1 MVLLIILAIVL
12 IVILGSLKQINE
24 YERGVKFTAGK
35 FTKIMLPGWRIVLPI
50 FQSYKKV
57 DIRTKVDDVP
67 EQEAIT
73 KDNVSVKINAVIYY
87 KVFDASL
94 AVLQVEDFY
103 YATAQLAQT
112 TMRNI
117 VGSVTLDELLCEREK
132 VSSQIKEIID
142 KETDPWG
149 IKVENVELK
158 DISLTDEMKRVIAR
172 AAEAEREKQAV
183 ITKSIGEK
191 EAAENLAD
199 AARKLAESPGALHL
213 RTLETINDVSSDQ
226 SNTIFFPIPM
236 DVLEAVK
243 GYSEKLKKENK
254 KVFVIHRLDYDT
266 SGVIMFA
273 KNQKVQ
279 KLYQDNWNN
288 LAKTREYIA
297 VVEGR
302 TNSKGHIES
311 YLKMSKSLQVYSS
324 KNKDGLFSITDYERI
339 TYNDKYSLLR
349 ILISTGRRNQIR
361 CHMSDIGHPILGD
374 TRYKSKTTPLN
385 RLTLHASLLEITNP
399 LNNKVM
405 TFKSN
410 IPKEFYEI
418 TK

>member
-1 MVLLIILAIVL
+1 MEFLL
-12 IVILGSLKQINE
+12 VILGIIVVINLASLKQINE
-24 YERGVKFTAGK
+24 YERGVKFTAGR
-35 FTKIMLPGWRIVLPI
+35 FSKIMQPGWRVVLPI

-94 AVLQVEDFY
+94 AVLEVEDFY

-132 VSSQIKEIID
+132 VSEKIKEIID

-183 ITKSIGEK
+183 ITKSVGEAQ
-191 EAAENLAD
+191 AAENLAK
-199 AARKLAESPGALHL
+199 AAKMLAESPGALHL

-236 DVLEAVK
+236 ELLEAVK
-243 GYSEKLKKENK
+243 GYADKTKQENK
-254 KVFVIHRLDYDT
+254 K
-266 SGVIMFA
+266 
-273 KNQKVQ
+273 
-279 KLYQDNWNN
+279 
-288 LAKTREYIA
+288 
-297 VVEGR
+297 
-302 TNSKGHIES
+302 
-311 YLKMSKSLQVYSS
+311 
-324 KNKDGLFSITDYERI
+324 
-339 TYNDKYSLLR
+339 
-349 ILISTGRRNQIR
+349 
-361 CHMSDIGHPILGD
+361 
-374 TRYKSKTTPLN
+374 
-385 RLTLHASLLEITNP
+385 
-399 LNNKVM
+399 
-405 TFKSN
+405 
-410 IPKEFYEI
+410 
-418 TK
+418 

>member
-1 MVLLIILAIVL
+1 MEFLFIILVFFILIILA
-12 IVILGSLKQINE
+12 SLKQINE

-35 FTKIMLPGWRIVLPI
+35 FTKILNPGWRLVFPI

-94 AVLQVEDFY
+94 AVLKVEDFY

-132 VSSQIKEIID
+132 ISTNIREIID

-183 ITKSIGEK
+183 ITKSAK
-191 EAAENLAD
+191 AAK
-199 AARKLAESPGALHL
+199 KLSEVPGALHL

-236 DVLEAVK
+236 ELLEAVK
-243 GYSEKLKKENK
+243 GFSGKIQNDNK
-254 KVFVIHRLDYDT
+254 K
-266 SGVIMFA
+266 
-273 KNQKVQ
+273 
-279 KLYQDNWNN
+279 
-288 LAKTREYIA
+288 
-297 VVEGR
+297 
-302 TNSKGHIES
+302 
-311 YLKMSKSLQVYSS
+311 
-324 KNKDGLFSITDYERI
+324 
-339 TYNDKYSLLR
+339 
-349 ILISTGRRNQIR
+349 
-361 CHMSDIGHPILGD
+361 
-374 TRYKSKTTPLN
+374 
-385 RLTLHASLLEITNP
+385 
-399 LNNKVM
+399 
-405 TFKSN
+405 SN
-410 IPKEFYEI
+410 
-418 TK
+418 

>member
-94 AVLQVEDFY
+94 AVLEVEDFY

-142 KETDPWG
+142 KNPT
-149 IKVENVELK
+149 
-158 DISLTDEMKRVIAR
+158 
-172 AAEAEREKQAV
+172 
-183 ITKSIGEK
+183 ITMLVGLQGSGKTTTIG
-191 EAAENLAD
+191 
-199 AARKLAESPGALHL
+199 KLA
-213 RTLETINDVSSDQ
+213 N
-226 SNTIFFPIPM
+226 
-236 DVLEAVK
+236 
-243 GYSEKLKKENK
+243 
-254 KVFVIHRLDYDT
+254 
-266 SGVIMFA
+266 
-273 KNQKVQ
+273 
-279 KLYQDNWNN
+279 
-288 LAKTREYIA
+288 
-297 VVEGR
+297 
-302 TNSKGHIES
+302 
-311 YLKMSKSLQVYSS
+311 
-324 KNKDGLFSITDYERI
+324 
-339 TYNDKYSLLR
+339 LLR
-349 ILISTGRRNQIR
+349 KKHSKKPLLVACDVYRPAAIDQLKQ
-361 CHMSDIGHPILGD
+361 LG
-374 TRYKSKTTPLN
+374 KELN
-385 RLTLHASLLEITNP
+385 IEDKKLL
-399 LNNKVM
+399 K
-405 TFKSN
+405 
-410 IPKEFYEI
+410 Y
-418 TK
+418 

>member
-1 MVLLIILAIVL
+1 MKYICDKEDELFNYLKINISNKSKNNIKSLLKNECILVNNNIVTKYNYIVKTGDIIEVNKSKKINSELDIIYEDDNIIVVNKPSKL
-12 IVILGSLKQINE
+12 LTISNKNE
-24 YERGVKFTAGK
+24 
-35 FTKIMLPGWRIVLPI
+35 
-50 FQSYKKV
+50 
-57 DIRTKVDDVP
+57 
-67 EQEAIT
+67 
-73 KDNVSVKINAVIYY
+73 KDNTLYRMVSNY
-87 KVFDASL
+87 
-94 AVLQVEDFY
+94 
-103 YATAQLAQT
+103 
-112 TMRNI
+112 
-117 VGSVTLDELLCEREK
+117 
-132 VSSQIKEIID
+132 
-142 KETDPWG
+142 
-149 IKVENVELK
+149 
-158 DISLTDEMKRVIAR
+158 
-172 AAEAEREKQAV
+172 
-183 ITKSIGEK
+183 
-191 EAAENLAD
+191 
-199 AARKLAESPGALHL
+199 
-213 RTLETINDVSSDQ
+213 
-226 SNTIFFPIPM
+226 
-236 DVLEAVK
+236 
-243 GYSEKLKKENK
+243 LKKEKK

>member
-1 MVLLIILAIVL
+1 MEFLL
-12 IVILGSLKQINE
+12 VILGIIVVINLASLKQINE
-24 YERGVKFTAGK
+24 YERGVKFTAGR
-35 FTKIMLPGWRIVLPI
+35 FSKIMQPGWRVVLPI

-94 AVLQVEDFY
+94 AVLEVEDFY

-132 VSSQIKEIID
+132 VSEKIKEIID

-183 ITKSIGEK
+183 ITKSIGEAQ
-191 EAAENLAD
+191 AAENLAK
-199 AARKLAESPGALHL
+199 AAKMLADSPGALHL

-236 DVLEAVK
+236 ELLEAVK
-243 GYSEKLKKENK
+243 GYADKTKNENK
-254 KVFVIHRLDYDT
+254 K
-266 SGVIMFA
+266 
-273 KNQKVQ
+273 
-279 KLYQDNWNN
+279 
-288 LAKTREYIA
+288 
-297 VVEGR
+297 
-302 TNSKGHIES
+302 
-311 YLKMSKSLQVYSS
+311 
-324 KNKDGLFSITDYERI
+324 
-339 TYNDKYSLLR
+339 
-349 ILISTGRRNQIR
+349 
-361 CHMSDIGHPILGD
+361 
-374 TRYKSKTTPLN
+374 
-385 RLTLHASLLEITNP
+385 
-399 LNNKVM
+399 
-405 TFKSN
+405 
-410 IPKEFYEI
+410 
-418 TK
+418 

>member
-1 MVLLIILAIVL
+1 MILLVILVIVL
-12 IVILGSLKQINE
+12 FIILGSLKQINE

-35 FTKIMLPGWRIVLPI
+35 FTKIMSPGWRIVLPI

-57 DIRTKVDDVP
+57 DIRTKVDNVP

-191 EAAENLAD
+191 EAAENLAE
-199 AARKLAESPGALHL
+199 AAKKLAESPGALHL

-243 GYSEKLKKENK
+243 GYSEKLKKDNK
-254 KVFVIHRLDYDT
+254 K
-266 SGVIMFA
+266 
-273 KNQKVQ
+273 
-279 KLYQDNWNN
+279 
-288 LAKTREYIA
+288 
-297 VVEGR
+297 
-302 TNSKGHIES
+302 
-311 YLKMSKSLQVYSS
+311 
-324 KNKDGLFSITDYERI
+324 
-339 TYNDKYSLLR
+339 
-349 ILISTGRRNQIR
+349 
-361 CHMSDIGHPILGD
+361 
-374 TRYKSKTTPLN
+374 
-385 RLTLHASLLEITNP
+385 
-399 LNNKVM
+399 
-405 TFKSN
+405 
-410 IPKEFYEI
+410 
-418 TK
+418 

>member
-94 AVLQVEDFY
+94 AVLEVEDFY

-132 VSSQIKEIID
+132 VSSQSKEIID

-191 EAAENLAD
+191 EAAENLAE

-243 GYSEKLKKENK
+243 GYSEKLKKEN
-254 KVFVIHRLDYDT
+254 
-266 SGVIMFA
+266 
-273 KNQKVQ
+273 
-279 KLYQDNWNN
+279 
-288 LAKTREYIA
+288 
-297 VVEGR
+297 
-302 TNSKGHIES
+302 
-311 YLKMSKSLQVYSS
+311 
-324 KNKDGLFSITDYERI
+324 
-339 TYNDKYSLLR
+339 
-349 ILISTGRRNQIR
+349 
-361 CHMSDIGHPILGD
+361 
-374 TRYKSKTTPLN
+374 
-385 RLTLHASLLEITNP
+385 
-399 LNNKVM
+399 
-405 TFKSN
+405 
-410 IPKEFYEI
+410 